1 MSLEGQKCLGTYQ
14 DGANMVSKWRIDNV
28 FLVMRIEKGDNE
40 KRGQLLV
47 DLYSV
52 AVRCRKL

>member
-1 MSLEGQKCLGTYQ
+1 MSLKGQKCWGTYQ

-52 AVRCRKL
+52 AVRC